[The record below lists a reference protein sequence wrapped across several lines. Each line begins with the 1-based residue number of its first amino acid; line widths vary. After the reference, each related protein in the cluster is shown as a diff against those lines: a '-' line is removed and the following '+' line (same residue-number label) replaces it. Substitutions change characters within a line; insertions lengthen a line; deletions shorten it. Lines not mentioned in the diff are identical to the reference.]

1 MSMNQKNAP
10 SVGTD
15 SKPAPV
21 WARGPSS
28 AAPSTAASPNPSR
41 SNTPSHPSSG
51 LAETSAGEN
60 AIPHGPSAIPIGA
73 SHSRKSSLLVGAGGV
88 DFKKSNIAFG
98 TVNVPNSILSSS
110 PAAPSTTG
118 GHLADSVK
126 SFGTIDA
133 DGNTDPSVVKTR
145 KPSTLNPS
153 APSSDK
159 QQLNVHSLFTSRSP
173 QNPSSLASMSPHQMS
188 QHPVSH
194 IRRQSLGQSNPN
206 FQGQVPIGSP
216 NSSAVP
222 PHLRPSSGMPGQS
235 RPPNLNMPHGQF
247 IPQHVQ
253 QGFRPQQSMPPHQP
267 SVRPNGAGPQGMPRP
282 MMNPGQYNMH
292 SGPQGQYSVMNYPP
306 PQGNFFPSYNPY
318 EQPPNFVASQW
329 APQQHQQYNNG
340 FSAGH
345 MSPRPPQGQLA
356 PAQAQSPMPTPAT
369 MISSGGPS
377 PMPTPPTHPPSLISH
392 QPTPSNVSVTSI
404 PSTPGRPVP
413 ATAPS
418 AQFLSGGAPSF
429 TPRGASKTIKLSRE
443 DGREV
448 DLQTIAK
455 AVKPGP
461 GATGDGVPDKPV
473 TNVET
478 LKKKTGLPVVVRLES
493 EESKKARLA
502 EEERQAKI
510 KATEEKEAS
519 ERKERSEKK
528 AKEEQRIKTEADA
541 KMKDVVEQDER
552 ERNAEEDGEKKKV
565 DEAFA
570 AEQAAERK
578 LAEEKEAAVKAAQ
591 ENSEKAEEERAAA
604 HVASQEAREKAQ
616 EQRHALLSTPAVSV
630 SVSPIS
636 TPVLVAGLPA
646 KPIAAIAEIKRA
658 PPSALDLS
666 PSSPSIG
673 GETTSVSA
681 TVLNSARPIEDINAI
696 TYPISLKS
704 PKPEL
709 NANAVPGKF
718 RYDRDFLMQFMNVCR
733 EKPESL
739 PPLEEIGLEAMDTG
753 SGFGSRR
760 GGRAS
765 MGPSSRVPSGS
776 GSGLAHGGSNRPF
789 PGQGMG
795 AFGMGSFGS
804 GSGLSRATSEQRYQA
819 SRRASS
825 QNGPTGMSPM
835 AGPPALALSNSR
847 SGTNRGSQR
856 GSKRA
861 PPGQTPAAAPIPISE
876 NAWTRTRLGG
886 DAEGTPGYIERKV
899 KALLNKLTEEKF
911 DEISLQILEWANKSR
926 NETNGLTLKLVI
938 KQIFEKATDEA
949 HWSSMY
955 AKLCRLLHDEL
966 DPKVTEIIG
975 EKPVSG
981 RTLFRKYLLG
991 RCQMDF
997 ENGWK
1002 AREDTAVAAAAK
1014 QKEDGEKQ
1022 EKAKESGDKEADLMS
1037 DEYYAAQ
1044 KAKRRGLGL
1053 VQLIGEL
1060 FKREILSSRVIS
1072 ECLIKLLSNV
1082 LDPDEEDI
1090 ESACK
1095 LLATV
1100 GSAYDR
1106 VASDNLNKAYIRLDE
1121 ILKLESMS
1129 SRIRFMIMDV
1139 IDLRKEGWRLRK
1151 PQAGVM
1157 TIAEIHKQNAQE
1169 KSAAAAAV
1177 VAKESISRGGSR
1189 AGRDRRDGGLQP
1201 GEWQAVQSGA
1211 RTLSRPTDFSG
1222 MGKNMSASGNAPSFG
1237 PSSVFASRKGKGN
1250 TAGMTTPP
1258 ISRQPSSANMFS
1270 ALNDAHEAEAAGGD
1284 GGEPGAQ
1291 RKRLNLAPRTKPIP
1305 GGEGEMEVEAEVEVE
1320 GEGVGESGGGEGTEE
1335 MSEERAKAKIDVDM
1349 KELWGEKDLGGSRN
1363 PVDIVEYF
1371 VSLPESRRP
1380 LLAERLVS
1388 DIFRISKTK
1397 EAQIVAQGWRMALD
1411 QQSVTVDVLRQSLE
1425 GRMATLDDEAI
1436 DFPGAYSAVA
1446 YLVRGIDLSQEDV
1459 EGLGEKIEMEGT
1471 PLITP
1476 KQKLEKALTKV
1487 DEEAST

>member
-1 MSMNQKNAP
+1 MAP
-10 SVGTD
+10 QT
-15 SKPAPV
+15 
-21 WARGPSS
+21 
-28 AAPSTAASPNPSR
+28 
-41 SNTPSHPSSG
+41 TP
-51 LAETSAGEN
+51 
-60 AIPHGPSAIPIGA
+60 I
-73 SHSRKSSLLVGAGGV
+73 
-88 DFKKSNIAFG
+88 
-98 TVNVPNSILSSS
+98 
-110 PAAPSTTG
+110 
-118 GHLADSVK
+118 
-126 SFGTIDA
+126 
-133 DGNTDPSVVKTR
+133 
-145 KPSTLNPS
+145 
-153 APSSDK
+153 
-159 QQLNVHSLFTSRSP
+159 
-173 QNPSSLASMSPHQMS
+173 
-188 QHPVSH
+188 
-194 IRRQSLGQSNPN
+194 
-206 FQGQVPIGSP
+206 
-216 NSSAVP
+216 
-222 PHLRPSSGMPGQS
+222 
-235 RPPNLNMPHGQF
+235 
-247 IPQHVQ
+247 
-253 QGFRPQQSMPPHQP
+253 
-267 SVRPNGAGPQGMPRP
+267 RPNGAGLQTVARPAMPQPGMPP
-282 MMNPGQYNMH
+282 YGMVPHGPAQYSMMGYPQQGYYPTYNVYDQQSFGMPPQQWAPQH
-292 SGPQGQYSVMNYPP
+292 HPQGQYAGNFNVRPMSP
-306 PQGNFFPSYNPY
+306 PQSSPAPF
-318 EQPPNFVASQW
+318 QPGQTLPRNATVATNDS
-329 APQQHQQYNNG
+329 
-340 FSAGH
+340 
-345 MSPRPPQGQLA
+345 
-356 PAQAQSPMPTPAT
+356 
-369 MISSGGPS
+369 
-377 PMPTPPTHPPSLISH
+377 PPSFRPLSSNH
-392 QPTPSNVSVTSI
+392 QATPSNTS
-404 PSTPGRPVP
+404 SGPVP
-413 ATAPS
+413 KSPVRPINITAPS
-418 AQFLSGGAPSF
+418 FNHLSGGSATFNPVTLAPRRSAAIAIKKPDGTIIDLGETKKAPSSTASSHVS
-429 TPRGASKTIKLSRE
+429 TPTPVTPSTLTTVK
-443 DGREV
+443 
-448 DLQTIAK
+448 AK
-455 AVKPGP
+455 SEQPK
-461 GATGDGVPDKPV
+461 KPV
-473 TNVET
+473 FS
-478 LKKKTGLPVVVRLES
+478 LPVVV
-493 EESKKARLA
+493 
-502 EEERQAKI
+502 KI
-510 KATEEKEAS
+510 EKPEEKELRLKEEA
-519 ERKERSEKK
+519 ERKKLKEQEER
-528 AKEEQRIKTEADA
+528 A
-541 KMKDVVEQDER
+541 ER
-552 ERNAEEDGEKKKV
+552 ERLERLRKKAEDDGQQKPIQ
-565 DEAFA
+565 DE
-570 AEQAAERK
+570 EQPGR
-578 LAEEKEAAVKAAQ
+578 
-591 ENSEKAEEERAAA
+591 EKAEQNGENVIEMSISEAEKKSSEDELAQCDIDVPSVNFSIPTKPA
-604 HVASQEAREKAQ
+604 HAVNGLKDVPASPKLETE
-616 EQRHALLSTPAVSV
+616 LSTFIVEP
-630 SVSPIS
+630 S
-636 TPVLVAGLPA
+636 TSALTSA
-646 KPIAAIAEIKRA
+646 KPII
-658 PPSALDLS
+658 
-666 PSSPSIG
+666 
-673 GETTSVSA
+673 
-681 TVLNSARPIEDINAI
+681 DIRSI
-696 TYPISLKS
+696 TYPGLLKS
-704 PKPEL
+704 PNVEL
-709 NANAVPGKF
+709 NISAQPSKF
-718 RYDRDFLMQFMNVCR
+718 RYDREFLMQFMNICK
-733 EKPESL
+733 EKPEDL
-739 PPLEEIGLEAMDTG
+739 PNLEEIGLDAEG
-753 SGFGSRR
+753 SSGFGSRGPR
-760 GGRAS
+760 GGRSSMGPPSRAGSISTGAGIGGMTRAS
-765 MGPSSRVPSGS
+765 MG
-776 GSGLAHGGSNRPF
+776 
-789 PGQGMG
+789 
-795 AFGMGSFGS
+795 SFGTGQF
-804 GSGLSRATSEQRYQA
+804 GSMPVSLRNTTSEQRY
-819 SRRASS
+819 RASLSGRPSS
-825 QNGPTGMSPM
+825 QGFPSM
-835 AGPPALALSNSR
+835 AGLPPMSLSNSR
-847 SGTNRGSQR
+847 SGRGSQR

-861 PPGQTPAAAPIPISE
+861 PPSQTPAAASIPISE

-911 DEISLQILEWANKSR
+911 DQISLQILEWANKSR

-966 DPKVTEIIG
+966 DPEVTEIIG

-1100 GSAYDR
+1100 GPAYDR

-1121 ILKLESMS
+1121 ILKLESLS
-1129 SRIRFMIMDV
+1129 SRIKFMIMDV
-1139 IDLRKEGWRLRK
+1139 IDLRKEGWRSRK
-1151 PQAGVM
+1151 QQAGVM

-1305 GGEGEMEVEAEVEVE
+1305 GDEREGEGEMEAEVEVE
-1320 GEGVGESGGGEGTEE
+1320 VEVEGDGESGGEE
-1335 MSEERAKAKIDVDM
+1335 EIEELSEERAKAKIDVDM
-1349 KELWGEKDLGGSRN
+1349 KELWGEKDQGGSRN

-1397 EAQIVAQGWRMALD
+1397 EAQIVAKGWRMALD

-1476 KQKLEKALTKV
+1476 KQKLEKALAKV